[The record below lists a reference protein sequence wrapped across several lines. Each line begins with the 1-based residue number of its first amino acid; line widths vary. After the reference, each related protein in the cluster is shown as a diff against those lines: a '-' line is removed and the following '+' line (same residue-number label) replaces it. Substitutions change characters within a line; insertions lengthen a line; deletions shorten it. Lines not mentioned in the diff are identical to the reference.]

1 MMKITTRKSGDVTI
15 LDLEGKLTI
24 GVGDYPLRDAVR
36 TALSDGVRKIL
47 LHLEKVTM
55 VDSTGVGEL
64 VSSYTS
70 ASHRGSKVKLLKP
83 SSKLQEILHITQL
96 ITLFEIFEDEAE
108 AVKSFS

>member
-83 SSKLQEILHITQL
+83 SSKHVLASSSRRHSSQVRLKPRERNR
-96 ITLFEIFEDEAE
+96 
-108 AVKSFS
+108 